1 MKRTALLCS
10 VVLSLASPL
19 LSQDAAAAS
28 APKPEI
34 ARLDALLGELAE
46 LPDAAWDARLAA
58 MRASAAAMRAEA
70 KASDDESALRTTEAA
85 AKDLAAKA
93 IDGDAARLLKLRESL
108 GALKF
113 RDGASEGD
121 PAKLER
127 VLGEL
132 GEVPAGIWAARLEA
146 LGAAATNERADAASL
161 REAAKQ
167 SKAAAEAK
175 LAMATALDGEIGT
188 LAKLRATLV
197 EMKARLLAPAA
208 SEPAQPLPVQVEPA
222 LAEPGK
228 SEPAKAEPAKTATA
242 PVDPA
247 KSMAREAAATTDRR
261 TGSDERLVTYVDHV
275 FPIFDD
281 NCITCHE
288 RGDTS
293 GGLDL
298 STHATALQGG
308 GSGRTIRPGDPE
320 GSRLYALVSHREKP
334 TMPPDEPRIDKDLIE
349 TIRLWIAQG
358 APKDRA
364 EAERLAQQRA
374 VAQAKA
380 ATAASA
386 PDAGAATVVEI
397 VMPDLGRLVAKRVAE
412 RSPAVR
418 AVAVA
423 PHAPLLAVAGL
434 GQVLLLHAEDLRE
447 LGALAFAFGQVERI
461 AFSADGSRLLVAGGR
476 PGRSGAAVVY
486 DLRTATVV
494 GTFGESKDATLAADL
509 SPDGQLVAFGG
520 PRRTVEVVRVADGT
534 TLWETSHDE
543 WITDLC
549 FSPDGMLCAS
559 ADRVGQVQVREAAT
573 GREVHAF
580 GAGDGGI
587 LALAFSADSTLLATG
602 SADRSVRAFGMK
614 DGNQAWSQTAH
625 SDAVTDLCWA
635 GDGRLLSAGADG
647 RVLRWRADGRREKD
661 LQRLDE
667 WLYAVAALDDDRI
680 LATDWQGRISVLGL
694 KDRKLAAQF
703 VPLAVAN

>member
-1 MKRTALLCS
+1 MKRIALLFS
-10 VVLSLASPL
+10 VAGALSSPPLA
-19 LSQDAAAAS
+19 QDPAVAS

-58 MRASAAAMRAEA
+58 MRASAVALRAEA
-70 KASDDESALRTTEAA
+70 KSSEDESALRATEAA

-93 IDGDAARLLKLRESL
+93 IDGDAARLSKLRESL

-113 RDGASEGD
+113 RDDASEGD

-132 GEVPAGIWAARLEA
+132 GKVPAGIWDARLAA
-146 LGAAATNERADAASL
+146 LGAAATKERTDATSL

-167 SKAAAEAK
+167 NKATAESK

-188 LAKLRATLV
+188 LARLRSTLG
-197 EMKARLLAPAA
+197 ELKASLAALAA
-208 SEPAQPLPVQVEPA
+208 SEPPQPLPVQVEPA

-228 SEPAKAEPAKTATA
+228 PEPANAEPAKTA
-242 PVDPA
+242 PA
-247 KSMAREAAATTDRR
+247 KSMAGEPAATVDQRIE
-261 TGSDERLVTYVDHV
+261 SDARLVTYVDHV

-308 GSGRTIRPGDPE
+308 GSGRTIRPGDPD

-364 EAERLAQQRA
+364 EAERFAQQRA

-380 ATAASA
+380 AAAASA
-386 PDAGAATVVEI
+386 TGAADPITVDI
-397 VMPDLGRLVAKRVAE
+397 VMPEEERLVAKRVAG

-418 AVAVA
+418 AAVVA

-434 GQVLLLHAEDLRE
+434 GQVLLLHTEDLRE
-447 LGALAFAFGQVERI
+447 LGALEFAFGQVERI
-461 AFSADGSRLLVAGGR
+461 AFNADGSRLLVAGGR

-509 SPDGQLVAFGG
+509 SPDGELVAFGG

-534 TLWETSHDE
+534 KLWEASHDE

-549 FSPDGMLCAS
+549 FSPDGTLCAS
-559 ADRVGQVQVREAAT
+559 ADRAGQIQVREAAT

-580 GAGDGGI
+580 SAGDGGV
-587 LALAFSADSTLLATG
+587 LALAFSADSALLATG
-602 SADRSVRAFGMK
+602 SADRSVRAFRMK

-661 LQRLDE
+661 LPRLDE
-667 WLYAVAALDDDRI
+667 WLYAVTALDDDRI
-680 LATDWQGRISVLGL
+680 VATDWQGRISVLDV
-694 KDRKLAAQF
+694 KDRKLTAQF